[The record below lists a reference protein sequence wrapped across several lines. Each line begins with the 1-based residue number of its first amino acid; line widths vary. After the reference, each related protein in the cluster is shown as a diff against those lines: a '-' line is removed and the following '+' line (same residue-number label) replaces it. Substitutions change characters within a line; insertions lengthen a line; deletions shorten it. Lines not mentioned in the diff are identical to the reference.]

1 MELWELTA
9 REAIR
14 DLVARYNANGDSGR
28 IDAMLGLFA
37 DDAVFEVMPDQ
48 RYAGSAAI
56 RGFFQGVTDDGDV
69 RVLRH
74 FTATHQIDVLSPGEA
89 RGRCY
94 YAVFT
99 EHGLDHH
106 GRYLDEYR
114 CIAGAWRFQTRRVT
128 VDARTPGGWAERR
141 LAARA
146 S

>member
-1 MELWELTA
+1 MEFWGLVA
-9 REAIR
+9 RESIR
-14 DLVARYNANGDSGR
+14 DLVARYNANGDAGR
-28 IDAMLGLFA
+28 IQEVLRLFT
-37 DDAVFEVMPDQ
+37 DDAVLEVASDQ
-48 RYAGSAAI
+48 RYVGTDAI
-56 RGFFQGVTDDGDV
+56 RGLFQGAMDDGGV

-74 FTATHQIDVLSPGEA
+74 FTATHQIDVLSQSEA

-106 GRYLDEYR
+106 GRYLDEYT
-114 CIAGAWRFQTRRVT
+114 CAGGVWRFQTRRVT

-141 LAARA
+141 MRPQR